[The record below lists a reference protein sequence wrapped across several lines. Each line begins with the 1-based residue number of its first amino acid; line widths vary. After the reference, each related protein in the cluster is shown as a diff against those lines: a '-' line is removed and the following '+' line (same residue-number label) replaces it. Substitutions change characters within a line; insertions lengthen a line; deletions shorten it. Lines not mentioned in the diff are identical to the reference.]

1 MTKIPQ
7 LWTDEIAKGSD
18 FGKRVTEALAKKSY
32 VPSLT
37 VGTLILSA
45 LASTAENL
53 TNKTRNICNGLNV
66 PQRHNAAAIIGGLE
80 DTLQWE
86 SVQNVKR
93 LRKVPVHR
101 DTIAAIVCKA
111 IDDGAVTKPPSVTPD
126 VSTLGTRMRAAL
138 ETEIGFKVNCGP
150 CSAYLV
156 SLNKSLTPDVEAIA
170 EKLFT
175 FSDIPLEFRR
185 SIGSKASMLEW
196 LRAIVERVIA
206 STGPA

>member
-45 LASTAENL
+45 LASTVDNL
-53 TNKTRNICNGLNV
+53 TNKSRNLCNALNA
-66 PQRHNAAAIIGGLE
+66 PQRHNAAAIIDGLE
-80 DTLQWE
+80 ATLKWE
-86 SVQNVKR
+86 SIENVKR
-93 LRKVPVHR
+93 QRTVPVHR

-111 IDDGAVTKPPSVTPD
+111 IDDGAAVKPTQATPD
-126 VSTLGTRMRAAL
+126 VSTLGTRLRSAL
-138 ETEIGFKVNCGP
+138 ETEIGFRVNCGP

-156 SLNKSLTPDVEAIA
+156 SLNKALAPDVEAIA

-175 FSDIPLEFRR
+175 FSDIPLAFRR
-185 SIGSKASMLEW
+185 SIGSKASMLDW
-196 LRAIVERVIA
+196 LKTRIERVIENE
-206 STGPA
+206 